1 MISDINKCK
10 CTIRSNLFKRG
21 NDILFNYWLKLKFIV
36 IIQEKKIAG
45 LNICDDT
52 VYKKEVNTKMHIQ
65 ISD

>member
-10 CTIRSNLFKRG
+10 CTIRSNLLKRG

-45 LNICDDT
+45 LNIRDDA
-52 VYKKEVNTKMHIQ
+52 VCKKELNTKMHIQ